1 MANKDFKVKNNLV
14 VGDLTTAGPIVRH
27 TDGTLTSH
35 TSLPIDK
42 GGTGQT
48 SATNALNA
56 LLPVQTSA
64 NGQYLKSD
72 GTDASWSSLPSPTF
86 VQMTTVSV
94 SSNITLEVNKRYLV
108 NTSSAR
114 TLTLPASPSDGDEIQ
129 IFDII
134 GTAATNKI
142 TVASNSNKINGTVQ
156 DLEIDINYDV
166 VALIYTG
173 SGYGWSVI

>member
-1 MANKDFKVKNNLV
+1 MADKDFKVKSGL
-14 VGDLTTAGPIVRH
+14 DL
-27 TDGTLTSH
+27 GTPLPLTE
-35 TSLPIDK
+35 

-48 SATNALNA
+48 SASNALNA
-56 LLPVQTSA
+56 LLPLQTSA

-72 GTDASWSSLPSPTF
+72 GTNSSWSNLPAQTF

-114 TLTLPASPSDGDEIQ
+114 TLTLPASPADGDEIQ

-134 GTAATNKI
+134 GSAATNII

-156 DLEIDINYDV
+156 DLEIDANNAAV
-166 VALIYTG
+166 VLIYTG
-173 SGYGWSVI
+173 SSYGWRVG

>member
-64 NGQYLKSD
+64 STKFLYSD
-72 GTDASWSSLPSPTF
+72 GTSTSWETPNYSEVAVDGAPLSTRKTLNFIGATISDDSPNNRTN
-86 VQMTTVSV
+86 VTIGGSQYSQVLLAQDITGMT
-94 SSNITLEVNKRYLV
+94 IL
-108 NTSSAR
+108 
-114 TLTLPASPSDGDEIQ
+114 
-129 IFDII
+129 
-134 GTAATNKI
+134 
-142 TVASNSNKINGTVQ
+142 
-156 DLEIDINYDV
+156 
-166 VALIYTG
+166 
-173 SGYGWSVI
+173 

>member
-1 MANKDFKVKNNLV
+1 MYQLADKDFKVKSGL
-14 VGDLTTAGPIVRH
+14 DL
-27 TDGTLTSH
+27 GTPLPLTE
-35 TSLPIDK
+35 

-56 LLPVQTSA
+56 LLPLQSSA
-64 NGQYLKSD
+64 NEKYLKSD
-72 GTDASWSSLPSPTF
+72 GTNAAWSNLPTPVF

-134 GTAATNKI
+134 GSAATNKI
-142 TVASNSNKINGTVQ
+142 TIDSNSNKINGTVQ
-156 DLEIDINYDV
+156 DLEIDIDYDV
-166 VALIYTG
+166 VVLVYTG
-173 SGYGWSVI
+173 SAYGWSVI